1 MPAGWVSIAYLLA
14 IGAGFS
20 FVCQQAVNANLRAEI
35 GSLWWA
41 GFISYLGGSLV
52 MFAMAVA
59 LREPWP
65 SLQAIQRS
73 HLISWSGGLFGAIYI
88 GISILLIPRLGA
100 AMVIALI
107 VAGQMIGSLAFD
119 HFGVLGLPV
128 HSLSLSRLLGA
139 ALLVFGVV
147 LIRL

>member
-1 MPAGWVSIAYLLA
+1 MPAGWVSIAYLA
-14 IGAGFS
+14 A
-20 FVCQQAVNANLRAEI
+20 
-35 GSLWWA
+35 
-41 GFISYLGGSLV
+41 
-52 MFAMAVA
+52 A

-65 SLQAIQRS
+65 SLQIIQRS
-73 HLISWSGGLFGAIYI
+73 HWISWSGGLFGAIYT

-119 HFGVLGLPV
+119 HFGVLGVPV
-128 HSLSLSRLLGA
+128 HSLSLSRVVGA
-139 ALLVFGVV
+139 APLVFGVV